1 MKYYWNVNFVETNHK
16 KDGTC
21 QQATEPQTYYPVN
34 QLDKIF
40 TIPDNLILN
49 LAMWK
54 KSTKSELTSIFLRKY
69 NKAPGI
75 ATIKINPLRTLRGF
89 HLK

>member
-21 QQATEPQTYYPVN
+21 QQATERQTYYPVN

-40 TIPDNLILN
+40 TIPNNLILN
-49 LAMWK
+49 LAMGK
-54 KSTKSELTSIFLRKY
+54 KKY
-69 NKAPGI
+69 
-75 ATIKINPLRTLRGF
+75 
-89 HLK
+89 